1 MTTSGQELANLFG
14 SFEECRFEHDGI
26 EAWRARDLMPMLGY
40 KAWQD
45 FRNAIQRAWT
55 SCENTDNDASL
66 HFLNSDG
73 LTPWHPNEVFRDVPK
88 NPQGGRPSEDVILT
102 RRAAYLVAMNGD
114 PRKTAVAFAQHYFA
128 TATRSLELLQQRLV
142 EAQRLTARG
151 ELSDTEARF
160 QGVLYEH
167 GVDGQGIGRIRSRGD
182 KTLFGHDT
190 QTMKTKWGI
199 KGNRPLADFA
209 PEVVIRAKQLG
220 AAMTTH
226 NVRTNNLRGEVDIS
240 DEHVINNETVR
251 ETLLSRGIRPEAL
264 PPRRRYQE
272 DRASPRGRSQEAR

>member
-88 NPQGGRPSEDVILT
+88 NLIGVPRCKTIRVKEMKARVI
-102 RRAAYLVAMNGD
+102 V
-114 PRKTAVAFAQHYFA
+114 
-128 TATRSLELLQQRLV
+128 
-142 EAQRLTARG
+142 
-151 ELSDTEARF
+151 
-160 QGVLYEH
+160 GVL
-167 GVDGQGIGRIRSRGD
+167 
-182 KTLFGHDT
+182 
-190 QTMKTKWGI
+190 
-199 KGNRPLADFA
+199 A
-209 PEVVIRAKQLG
+209 
-220 AAMTTH
+220 
-226 NVRTNNLRGEVDIS
+226 
-240 DEHVINNETVR
+240 
-251 ETLLSRGIRPEAL
+251 
-264 PPRRRYQE
+264 
-272 DRASPRGRSQEAR
+272 